1 MTKWRSICEEC
12 QKSTYKSG
20 KGIPEWAPRR
30 IPKKFGKVSKRGLKD
45 GKICVNLMA
54 GQISG
59 TPGSQFREGH
69 RLFPNKKVRSDTMR
83 NENSNRQSKYF
94 YAAMYL
100 RLSRED
106 SDAGAVADS
115 GSPGG
120 AGATFKAESNSI
132 GSQRELIRSFIR
144 EQEDMELFD
153 CYADDNYSGSNF
165 ERPEFKRM
173 ISDIEAGRVNCVI
186 VKDLSRFGRDYIET
200 GRYLD
205 QVFPALGVRFIALTD
220 RYDSFSADAGERN
233 IVLPVKNFINDS
245 YCRDISTK
253 VKSQLAVKRRKGECL
268 AAFAVYGYRKS
279 AEDRNTLLVDD
290 YAAEIVRRIFAWKI
304 EGMAVSAIAEKL
316 NDLHI
321 LSPKEYKKSLGLNYR
336 GGFTRGSCSKWSS
349 PTVRR
354 ILTNEVYLGHLV
366 QGRTERVNI
375 KVKKRVEKP
384 EEEWVRV
391 EDAHEPIISADDF
404 AIVQNLLKADGR
416 VSPKR
421 KEISPFM
428 GLLFCGDCREQMVRR
443 VNCYKGTEKVYYIC
457 STKNRGEGCSRHSIE
472 EAVLKE
478 LAGTAIRRYANDFL
492 EQEKLFAQAKEREA
506 NLQAVISYNKEIA
519 RLKKEQEK
527 YYSLTAGLYEDLRT
541 GVITKEEFGR
551 LHGEFQKKAE
561 NLAAAEGRQEQL
573 VKEMFKAGV
582 LSAGRLAAFQDSL
595 ELKEIDRHTLASLV
609 KRIWVYEGKR
619 IEIEFYFTDQYQAM
633 KDWQAGNEADADS
646 DDRMAYESAE
656 SRTSPTRPG
665 TERGA

>member
-1 MTKWRSICEEC
+1 
-12 QKSTYKSG
+12 
-20 KGIPEWAPRR
+20 
-30 IPKKFGKVSKRGLKD
+30 
-45 GKICVNLMA
+45 
-54 GQISG
+54 
-59 TPGSQFREGH
+59 
-69 RLFPNKKVRSDTMR
+69 MR
-83 NENSNRQSKYF
+83 NENSSRQSKYF

-336 GGFTRGSCSKWSS
+336 GGFTRGSGSQWSS
-349 PTVRR
+349 PSIRR

-384 EEEWVRV
+384 EEEWIRV

-472 EAVLKE
+472 ETVLKE

-519 RLKKEQEK
+519 RLKREQEK
-527 YYSLTAGLYEDLRT
+527 YFSLTAGLYEDLRT
-541 GVITKEEFGR
+541 GVITKEEFER

-561 NLAAAEGRQEQL
+561 SLAAAEGRQEQL
-573 VKEMFKAGV
+573 VKEMFRSGV
-582 LSAGRLAAFQDSL
+582 LSAGRLAAFKDSL

-609 KRIWVYEGKR
+609 ERIWVYEGKR

>member
-1 MTKWRSICEEC
+1 
-12 QKSTYKSG
+12 
-20 KGIPEWAPRR
+20 
-30 IPKKFGKVSKRGLKD
+30 
-45 GKICVNLMA
+45 
-54 GQISG
+54 
-59 TPGSQFREGH
+59 
-69 RLFPNKKVRSDTMR
+69 MR
-83 NENSNRQSKYF
+83 NENSSRQSKYF

-321 LSPKEYKKSLGLNYR
+321 LSPKEYKKSQGLNYR
-336 GGFTRGSCSKWSS
+336 GGFTRSSSSKWSS
-349 PTVRR
+349 PSVRR

-366 QGRTERVNI
+366 QGKTERINY
-375 KVKKRVEKP
+375 KVKKCVEKP

-391 EDAHEPIISADDF
+391 ENAHEPIISADDF

-416 VSPKR
+416 VSPEK
-421 KEISPFM
+421 KELSPFM
-428 GLLFCGDCREQMVRR
+428 GLLFCGDCKEQMVRR
-443 VNCYKGTEKVYYIC
+443 VNRYKGTEKVYYIC

-472 EAVLKE
+472 ETVLKG
-478 LAGTAIRRYANDFL
+478 LVGTAIRRYANDFL
-492 EQEKLFAQAKEREA
+492 EQEQLFAQAREREA
-506 NLQAVISYNKEIA
+506 NLQAVISYNKEIS
-519 RLKKEQEK
+519 RLKKEQDK
-527 YYSLTAGLYEDLRT
+527 YYSLCAGLYEDLRT
-541 GVITKEEFGR
+541 GVITKEEFER

-561 NLAAAEGRQEQL
+561 NLSAAEEKQEQL
-573 VKEMFKAGV
+573 VREMFKSGV
-582 LSAGRLAAFQDSL
+582 LSAGRLASFKDSL

-609 KRIWVYEGKR
+609 KRIWVYEGKK

-633 KDWQAGNEADADS
+633 KDLHREDGSNPVTYGQAENQKEAALL
-646 DDRMAYESAE
+646 
-656 SRTSPTRPG
+656 G

>member
-1 MTKWRSICEEC
+1 MELL
-12 QKSTYKSG
+12 
-20 KGIPEWAPRR
+20 APSLVKA
-30 IPKKFGKVSKRGLKD
+30 IGFSL
-45 GKICVNLMA
+45 
-54 GQISG
+54 
-59 TPGSQFREGH
+59 T
-69 RLFPNKKVRSDTMR
+69 KKVRSDTMN
-83 NENSNRQSKYF
+83 NEYSKKESRHF

-106 SDAGAVADS
+106 SDAGTTADT
-115 GSPGG
+115 GS
-120 AGATFKAESNSI
+120 AGNAEATFRAESNSI

-144 EQEDMELFD
+144 EQEDIELFD

-173 ISDIEAGRVNCVI
+173 ISDITAGRVNCVI

-253 VKSQLAVKRRKGECL
+253 VKSQLAIKRRKGECL

-279 AEDRNTLLVDD
+279 AEDRNRLLVDD
-290 YAAEIVRRIFAWKI
+290 YAAGIVRRIFAWKI

-316 NDLHI
+316 NGLHI

-336 GGFTRGSCSKWSS
+336 GGFTRGSDSRWSS
-349 PTVRR
+349 PSVRR

-366 QGRTERVNI
+366 QGRTERVNY
-375 KVKKRVEKP
+375 KVKKCVEKP
-384 EEEWVRV
+384 KEEWIRV
-391 EDAHEPIISADDF
+391 ENTHEPIISADDF
-404 AIVQNLLKADGR
+404 TIVQNLLKADGR
-416 VSPKR
+416 ISPEK

-443 VNCYKGTEKVYYIC
+443 VNRYKGTEKVYYIC

-472 EAVLKE
+472 ETVLKE
-478 LAGTAIRRYANDFL
+478 LTGTAIRRYANDFL
-492 EQEKLFAQAKEREA
+492 DQEQLFAQAKEREA

-519 RLKKEQEK
+519 RLKKEQDK
-527 YYSLTAGLYEDLRT
+527 YYSLCAGLYEDLGT
-541 GVITKEEFGR
+541 GVITREEFER
-551 LHGEFQKKAE
+551 LHGEFQRKAKSLSASE
-561 NLAAAEGRQEQL
+561 EKQEQL
-573 VKEMFKAGV
+573 VREMFKSGV
-582 LSAGRLAAFQDSL
+582 LSAGRLASFKESL
-595 ELKEIDRHTLASLV
+595 ELREIDRHTLASLV

-633 KDWQAGNEADADS
+633 KDFH
-646 DDRMAYESAE
+646 
-656 SRTSPTRPG
+656 
-665 TERGA
+665 RGA

>member
-1 MTKWRSICEEC
+1 MELL
-12 QKSTYKSG
+12 
-20 KGIPEWAPRR
+20 AP
-30 IPKKFGKVSKRGLKD
+30 S
-45 GKICVNLMA
+45 LMKA
-54 GQISG
+54 IGFS
-59 TPGSQFREGH
+59 
-69 RLFPNKKVRSDTMR
+69 LAKKVRSDTMK
-83 NENSNRQSKYF
+83 NEYSKKESRHF

-106 SDAGAVADS
+106 SDVGTTADTGSAGSAE
-115 GSPGG
+115 
-120 AGATFKAESNSI
+120 ATFRAESNSI

-144 EQEDMELFD
+144 EQEDIELFD

-173 ISDIEAGRVNCVI
+173 ISDIRAGRVNCVI

-205 QVFPALGVRFIALTD
+205 QIFPALGVRFIALTD

-253 VKSQLAVKRRKGECL
+253 VKSQLAIKRRKGECL

-279 AEDRNTLLVDD
+279 AEDRNRLLVDD
-290 YAAEIVRRIFAWKI
+290 YAAGIVRRIFAWKI

-316 NDLHI
+316 NGLHI
-321 LSPKEYKKSLGLNYR
+321 LAPKEYKKSLGLNYR
-336 GGFTRGSCSKWSS
+336 GGFTRGSDSRWSS
-349 PTVRR
+349 PSVRR

-366 QGRTERVNI
+366 QGRTERVNY
-375 KVKKRVEKP
+375 KVKKCVEKP
-384 EEEWVRV
+384 KEEWIRV
-391 EDAHEPIISADDF
+391 ENTHEPIISADDF

-416 VSPKR
+416 ISPEK

-443 VNCYKGTEKVYYIC
+443 VNRYKGTEKVYYIC

-472 EAVLKE
+472 ETVLKE
-478 LAGTAIRRYANDFL
+478 LTGTAIRRYANDFL
-492 EQEKLFAQAKEREA
+492 EQEQLFAQAKEREA

-519 RLKKEQEK
+519 RLKKEQDK
-527 YYSLTAGLYEDLRT
+527 YYSLCAGLYEDLGT
-541 GVITKEEFGR
+541 GVITREEFER
-551 LHGEFQKKAE
+551 LHGEFQRKAKSLSASE
-561 NLAAAEGRQEQL
+561 EKQEQL
-573 VKEMFKAGV
+573 VREMFKSGV
-582 LSAGRLAAFQDSL
+582 LSAGRLASFKDSL

-633 KDWQAGNEADADS
+633 KDFH
-646 DDRMAYESAE
+646 
-656 SRTSPTRPG
+656 
-665 TERGA
+665 RGA

>member
-1 MTKWRSICEEC
+1 VELL
-12 QKSTYKSG
+12 
-20 KGIPEWAPRR
+20 AP
-30 IPKKFGKVSKRGLKD
+30 S
-45 GKICVNLMA
+45 LMKA
-54 GQISG
+54 IGFS
-59 TPGSQFREGH
+59 
-69 RLFPNKKVRSDTMR
+69 LAKKVRSDTMK
-83 NENSNRQSKYF
+83 NEYSKKESRHF

-106 SDAGAVADS
+106 SDVGTTADTGSAGNAE
-115 GSPGG
+115 
-120 AGATFKAESNSI
+120 ATFRAESNSI

-144 EQEDMELFD
+144 EQEDIELFD

-173 ISDIEAGRVNCVI
+173 ISDITAGRVNCVI

-253 VKSQLAVKRRKGECL
+253 VKSQLAMKRRKGECL

-279 AEDRNTLLVDD
+279 AEDRNRLLVDD
-290 YAAEIVRRIFAWKI
+290 YAAGIVRRIFAWKI

-316 NDLHI
+316 NGLHI

-336 GGFTRGSCSKWSS
+336 GGFTRGSDSRWSS
-349 PTVRR
+349 PSVRR

-366 QGRTERVNI
+366 QGRTERVNY
-375 KVKKRVEKP
+375 KVKKCVEKP
-384 EEEWVRV
+384 KEEWIRV
-391 EDAHEPIISADDF
+391 ENTHEPIISADDF

-416 VSPKR
+416 ISPEK

-443 VNCYKGTEKVYYIC
+443 VNRYKGTEKVYYIC

-472 EAVLKE
+472 ETVLKE
-478 LAGTAIRRYANDFL
+478 LTGTAIRQYANDFL
-492 EQEKLFAQAKEREA
+492 EQEQLFAQAKEREA

-519 RLKKEQEK
+519 RLKKEQDK
-527 YYSLTAGLYEDLRT
+527 YYSLCAGLYEDLGT
-541 GVITKEEFGR
+541 GVITREEFER
-551 LHGEFQKKAE
+551 LHGEFQRKAE
-561 NLAAAEGRQEQL
+561 SLSASEEKQEQL
-573 VKEMFKAGV
+573 VREMFKSGV
-582 LSAGRLAAFQDSL
+582 LSAGRLASFKESL
-595 ELKEIDRHTLASLV
+595 ELREIDRHTLASLV

-633 KDWQAGNEADADS
+633 KDFH
-646 DDRMAYESAE
+646 
-656 SRTSPTRPG
+656 
-665 TERGA
+665 RGA

>member
-1 MTKWRSICEEC
+1 
-12 QKSTYKSG
+12 
-20 KGIPEWAPRR
+20 
-30 IPKKFGKVSKRGLKD
+30 
-45 GKICVNLMA
+45 
-54 GQISG
+54 
-59 TPGSQFREGH
+59 
-69 RLFPNKKVRSDTMR
+69 MR
-83 NENSNRQSKYF
+83 NENSSRQSKYF

-336 GGFTRGSCSKWSS
+336 GGFTRGSGSKWSS
-349 PTVRR
+349 PSIRR

-384 EEEWVRV
+384 EEEWIRV

-472 EAVLKE
+472 ETVLKE

-527 YYSLTAGLYEDLRT
+527 YFSLTAGLYEDLRT
-541 GVITKEEFGR
+541 GVITEEEFER

-561 NLAAAEGRQEQL
+561 SLAAAEGRQEQL